1 MSVGRWLLIAWKADH
16 LALLLFTQ
24 LLHAATFG
32 AAHVVAIHLVH
43 DYFGSRHQGKGQA
56 LYSSLS
62 FGLGGML
69 GSLYSG
75 YLWESYGPQVVYSLA
90 ALASSIAFI
99 FAAIWIGRAR
109 KQEKAA
115 II

>member
-1 MSVGRWLLIAWKADH
+1 MIGWCPDYLGLLIFA
-16 LALLLFTQ
+16 Q

-32 AAHVVAIHLVH
+32 GAHVVAIHLVH
-43 DYFGSRHQGKGQA
+43 LYFGGQHQGKGQA

-75 YLWESYGPQVVYSLA
+75 YYWESLGSRFVYSMA
-90 ALASSIAFI
+90 AFCCSIAFVI
-99 FAAIWIGRAR
+99 AYIWVGRENA
-109 KQEKAA
+109 QNKAA
-115 II
+115 LG